1 MFGRADWAEW
11 ENRMDERLEVEKC
24 RESAND
30 GGDEGGRERGWAREH
45 NDLALRLWCVVIRA
59 HWWVCVPVGGAGAY
73 LWLVML
79 WSAASDSPASPWPP
93 VIQNMPLPARLLHER
108 QRPDCWGSGAGAMWR
123 LKLIFTDQVPGEQ
136 MCNSTVCLL
145 LNLSWKNISWIIC
158 MSPQHYDIFK
168 NLAAFSPAFPREMAR
183 WGSTTHL
190 LSEVHF
196 KNRGKE

>member
-1 MFGRADWAEW
+1 MKG
-11 ENRMDERLEVEKC
+11 K
-24 RESAND
+24 
-30 GGDEGGRERGWAREH
+30 GQT
-45 NDLALRLWCVVIRA
+45 
-59 HWWVCVPVGGAGAY
+59 AGA
-73 LWLVML
+73 
-79 WSAASDSPASPWPP
+79 
-93 VIQNMPLPARLLHER
+93 RGR
-108 QRPDCWGSGAGAMWR
+108 GGAGAMWR

-145 LNLSWKNISWIIC
+145 LNLNWKNISWIIC